1 MKNKVFF
8 WILLVQLL
16 SCGDCDRPKA
26 CSLKPD
32 AGFCMA
38 AFKRYYYDSN
48 QKKCK
53 EFTWGG
59 CGGVVPFNSLEECSK
74 CLCN

>member
-8 WILLVQLL
+8 WILMVQLL
-16 SCGDCDRPKA
+16 GCGDCDRPKA

-38 AFKRYYYDSN
+38 AFKRYYYNSN
-48 QKKCK
+48 EKKVQRVYVGWLR
-53 EFTWGG
+53 WGSA
-59 CGGVVPFNSLEECSK
+59 FQLT
-74 CLCN
+74 